1 MSELSKE
8 AKTQIDPDVNTSVE
22 VAQAAQKERAA
33 GATPPKATAPNDVP
47 PDVPLDNPSLY
58 FNREL
63 SEIDFHWRVFY
74 QAKDER
80 LPLLERVRFLSIT
93 ASNMDEFFQKRVGG
107 LKRQEVAGVRKL
119 SPDGRTPAEQLE
131 LIRPAAR
138 VMYEEMA
145 ALWEALKA
153 ELIEQAGFEV
163 TSYSALS
170 DEDKEK
176 AGADFQSS
184 VYPIL
189 TPLAVDP
196 GRPFPFISNLS
207 LSLAVRLRHPE
218 RDTHSFNNTHFAR
231 IKVPLSRGRWYEV
244 GADRVIP
251 LEHLIA
257 HHVQDLFAG
266 MDVLEVHAF
275 RVTRNA
281 DLRRDEEEA
290 DDLLAMISEE
300 LRERRFA
307 PVVRLE
313 VETTMP
319 EPLRTY
325 LLEKLE
331 LDESDLYPA
340 PLLSLA
346 DLSEF
351 ADLPRE
357 GLQYPSWKPVTPPRL
372 AEDGERETDD
382 IFATLRRGDVLVH
395 HPYERFRTS
404 VLRLVEEAAQDE
416 RVVAVKQTLYRTSDD
431 SPTVAAL
438 VRAAERGKQ
447 VAVLVEV
454 KARFDEA
461 NNIEWGQMLE
471 NSGVHVAYGLVGL
484 KTHAKA
490 TLVIREEDE
499 GVRTYVHIGTGN
511 YHIKTAR
518 LYTDLGLLSADPTLG
533 ADVTRLFHY
542 LTGYAPEQRYDALLV
557 APRDMR
563 KRFLRLIEGEIEQHK
578 ADGSGRIIA
587 KMNGLD
593 DTEIIRA
600 LYRASQAGVQIDLI
614 VRGLCRLRPGLP
626 GISETI
632 RVMSILGRFLEHDR
646 VYYFHNGGAPHLYLG
661 SADWRRRNLSDR
673 VEAVA
678 PVEDAALQ
686 RRLIETLEAA
696 LEDNRLAWDL
706 RADGQY
712 AQRNP
717 AAGEEVRNYHD
728 TLIMR
733 ALDDAQVKE

>member
-1 MSELSKE
+1 MPELSESKLSE
-8 AKTQIDPDVNTSVE
+8 PELSERETDTDASEEGAGEQE
-22 VAQAAQKERAA
+22 VVQ
-33 GATPPKATAPNDVP
+33 GATPPRATSPEEVGAARD
-47 PDVPLDNPSLY
+47 DLALDDPALY

-80 LPLLERVRFLSIT
+80 LPLLERVRFLAIT

-107 LKRQEVAGVRKL
+107 LKRQEAAGVGAL
-119 SPDGRTPAEQLE
+119 SPDGRTPKEQLE
-131 LIRPAAR
+131 LIRAAAR
-138 VMYEEMA
+138 TMYGAMA
-145 ALWEALKA
+145 ALWETLQAALA
-153 ELIEQAGFEV
+153 ERTGFAV
-163 TSYSALS
+163 TAYGALS
-170 DEDKEK
+170 EGERER
-176 AGADFQSS
+176 AEGDFQRSI
-184 VYPIL
+184 YPIL

-218 RDTHSFNNTHFAR
+218 RGTTHFAR

-244 GADRVIP
+244 SQGCVVP
-251 LEHLIA
+251 LEQLIA

-266 MDVLEVHAF
+266 MEVLEVHAF

-281 DLRRDEEEA
+281 DVRRDEEEA
-290 DDLLAMISEE
+290 DDLLAMMSEE

-313 VETTMP
+313 VEETMP
-319 EPLRTY
+319 PSLRAY
-325 LLEKLE
+325 LLEKLGI
-331 LDESDLYPA
+331 DEADLYSA

-346 DLSEF
+346 DLAEV
-351 ADLPRE
+351 ADLPFE
-357 GLQYPSWKPVTPPRL
+357 DLKYPSWDPVTPARL
-372 AEDGERETDD
+372 AANGEREMDD
-382 IFATLRRGDVLVH
+382 IFTVLKRGDLLVH

-404 VLRLVEEAAQDE
+404 ALRLVEEAAEDA
-416 RVVAVKQTLYRTSDD
+416 RVVAIKQTLYRTSDD

-438 VRAAERGKQ
+438 VKAAERGKQ

-490 TLVIREEDE
+490 TLIVREEED
-499 GVRTYVHIGTGN
+499 GVRTYAHIGTGN

-518 LYTDLGLLSADPTLG
+518 LYTDLGLLSADPALG
-533 ADVTRLFHY
+533 ADLTRLFHY
-542 LTGYAPEQRYDALLV
+542 LTGYAPEQPYSALLV

-563 KRFLRLIEGEIEQHK
+563 ERFLALIEGETIRQQE
-578 ADGSGRIIA
+578 DGSGRIIA
-587 KMNGLD
+587 KFNGLD
-593 DTEIIRA
+593 DAEIIRA
-600 LYRASQAGVQIDLI
+600 LYRASRAGVQIDLI
-614 VRGLCRLRPGLP
+614 VRGLCRLRPGLA
-626 GISETI
+626 GVSETI
-632 RVMSILGRFLEHDR
+632 RVTSILGRFLEHDR
-646 VYYFHNGGAPHLYLG
+646 VYYFHNGGAPHIYIG

-673 VEAVA
+673 VEAAA
-678 PVEDAALQ
+678 PVTDPALQ
-686 RRLIETLEAA
+686 RRLIAVLEAA

-706 RADGQY
+706 RPDGQY
-712 AQRNP
+712 VQRKP
-717 AAGEEVRNYHD
+717 APGEAERNYHD
-728 TLIMR
+728 ILMAR
-733 ALDDAQVKE
+733 ALGNAND

>member
-1 MSELSKE
+1 MSELPKGNVGARTQTSQNVASK
-8 AKTQIDPDVNTSVE
+8 
-22 VAQAAQKERAA
+22 VAQARQEARAE
-33 GATPPKATAPNDVP
+33 GATPPKATAPEDVP
-47 PDVPLDNPSLY
+47 PNAPLDDPALY

-80 LPLLERVRFLSIT
+80 LPLLERVRFLAIT

-107 LKRQEVAGVRKL
+107 LKRQEVAGVSKL
-119 SPDGRTPAEQLE
+119 SPDGRTPTEQLG

-138 VMYEEMA
+138 LMYEEMA
-145 ALWEALKA
+145 ALWEVLKA
-153 ELIEQAGFEV
+153 ELVERAAFEV
-163 TSYSALS
+163 TTYGALS
-170 DEDKEK
+170 EEDKESVRT
-176 AGADFQSS
+176 DFQSS
-184 VYPIL
+184 IYPIL

-207 LSLAVRLRHPE
+207 LSLAVMLRHPG
-218 RDTHSFNNTHFAR
+218 RGTTHFAR

-244 GADRVIP
+244 GEGRVVP
-251 LEHLIA
+251 LEGLIA
-257 HHVQDLFAG
+257 DHVGDLFAG
-266 MDVLEVHAF
+266 MEVLEAYAF

-290 DDLLAMISEE
+290 DDLLAMMSEE

-313 VETTMP
+313 VEATMP
-319 EPLRTY
+319 EPLRVY
-325 LLEKLE
+325 LLEKLDME
-331 LDESDLYPA
+331 EADLYPA

-346 DLSEF
+346 DLAEI

-357 GLQYPSWKPVTPPRL
+357 DLQYPSWEPVTPMRL
-372 AEDGERETDD
+372 TLDGERETDD
-382 IFATLRRGDVLVH
+382 IFTTLKRGDVLVH

-404 VLRLVEEAAQDE
+404 ALRLVEEAAQDA
-416 RVVAVKQTLYRTSDD
+416 RVVAIKQTLYRTSDD

-438 VRAAERGKQ
+438 VKAAEKGKQ

-490 TLVIREEDE
+490 TLIIREEDE

-518 LYTDLGLLSADPTLG
+518 LYTDLGLLSADPALG
-533 ADVTRLFHY
+533 ADLTRLFHY
-542 LTGYAPEQRYDALLV
+542 LTGYAPEQPYGALLV

-563 KRFLRLIEGEIEQHK
+563 KRFLDLIEGEVEQHK

-587 KMNGLD
+587 KFNGLD
-593 DTEIIRA
+593 DTEVIQA
-600 LYRASQAGVQIDLI
+600 LYRASQAGVQIDLV

-626 GISETI
+626 GVSETI
-632 RVMSILGRFLEHDR
+632 RVTSILGRFLEHDR
-646 VYYFHNGGAPHLYLG
+646 VYYFHNGGAPHIYLG

-673 VEAVA
+673 VEAAA
-678 PVEDAALQ
+678 PVKDAALQ
-686 RRLIETLEAA
+686 RRLIEILEAA

-712 AQRNP
+712 VQRNP
-717 AAGEEVRNYHD
+717 APGEEVRNYHD
-728 TLIMR
+728 TLMTR
-733 ALDDAQVKE
+733 ALKDAQVEE